1 MNLNFYLNQTYEF
14 DECKNKINFEMI
26 NQLKYYFVLK
36 INTQIQLSNTNHVNK
51 QRVRSFRSFLLMSVY
66 LSDQEIP

>member
-1 MNLNFYLNQTYEF
+1 MNINFYLNH

-36 INTQIQLSNTNHVNK
+36 INTQIQLSNTNHGNK
-51 QRVRSFRSFLLMSVY
+51 QRVRSFRSFLLMFVS
-66 LSDQEIP
+66 LSDQGIP